1 VAVWG
6 QCRAPPVVR
15 SLSSLRGQSL
25 WRYGAPS
32 ILCGLVQVTGTRGR
46 VHVLQRLAF
55 MEYMRDTAALVM
67 PHQTTAHNGAFAP
80 TKPARGGAQET

>member
-1 VAVWG
+1 MAVWG

-15 SLSSLRGQSL
+15 PLSSLRGQSL

-32 ILCGLVQVTGTRGR
+32 ILCGLVQVTGARGR

-55 MEYMRDTAALVM
+55 MEYMRDTAALVLH
-67 PHQTTAHNGAFAP
+67 HQTIAHNGAFAP
-80 TKPARGGAQET
+80 KKPARGGAKET